1 MTNHLF
7 EAIRRAAKGHE
18 GCPFLEAAAG
28 STFTYSGMLALSES
42 YAAALAALGVKPGD
56 RIAAQIEKSPEA
68 IMLYLG
74 ALRAGAI
81 FLPLNPA
88 YTDAELTYF
97 LADAEPKILVC
108 DPHRYDSLA
117 GAAAKAGAGAVETL
131 GADGDGSLPAR
142 AKAWVENFEDVARA
156 PEDLAAIL
164 YTSGTTGRS
173 KGAMLTHNNL
183 LSNAEALAVFWRFS
197 PEDTLLHA
205 LPLYHTHGL
214 FVAVNTVLLSAAKI
228 ILTQKF
234 DPDQIIELMG
244 RASVMMGVPTFYT
257 RLLRHGALSRETAA
271 HMRLFI
277 SGSAPLLEETHRA
290 WQERTGHKILE
301 RYGMTET
308 IMISSN
314 PYEGERRAGTVD
326 FPLPGVSLR
335 IADSESGAVL
345 EQGETGVIEVKG
357 PNVFVGYWRS
367 PEKTAQEFRGDGFFI
382 TGDLGR
388 IDSDGYLHIIGRATD
403 LIISGG
409 LNVYPSEVEAA
420 IDALP
425 GVIESAVI
433 GLPHEDFG
441 EAVAAIVVPAPGA
454 ALDESSVK
462 KSLAK
467 NLAKFKLPKRVIFVE
482 ELPRNAMGKVQ
493 KNLLR
498 ERFGD
503 LFGARAEN

>member
-1 MTNHLF
+1 
-7 EAIRRAAKGHE
+7 
-18 GCPFLEAAAG
+18 
-28 STFTYSGMLALSES
+28 
-42 YAAALAALGVKPGD
+42 
-56 RIAAQIEKSPEA
+56 
-68 IMLYLG
+68 
-74 ALRAGAI
+74 
-81 FLPLNPA
+81 
-88 YTDAELTYF
+88 
-97 LADAEPKILVC
+97 
-108 DPHRYDSLA
+108 
-117 GAAAKAGAGAVETL
+117 
-131 GADGDGSLPAR
+131 
-142 AKAWVENFEDVARA
+142 
-156 PEDLAAIL
+156 
-164 YTSGTTGRS
+164 RS

-257 RLLRHGALSRETAA
+257 RLLRHGALPRETAA
-271 HMRLFI
+271 HMRLFL

-290 WQERTGHKILE
+290 WQERTGHKIVE

-314 PYEGERRAGTVD
+314 PYEGERRAGTVG

-382 TGDLGR
+382 TGDLGQ

-498 ERFGD
+498 EQFGN
-503 LFGARAEN
+503 LFAS